1 MQGLSIPEHRAVPRH
16 PGAVLREGPQA
27 PQREVLR
34 AGSGNYLPG
43 RTLMRYESTP
53 LFRSGHEAC
62 RFAYAY
68 SGQQYPMTIM
78 AKMMKSRSI
87 GSGRGLVGLEGAA
100 VAGTVK
106 RHVEALRGPL
116 PSVLAAW
123 YEPDRNRAEQHASRL
138 AEYVI
143 AGLGTGAHN
152 RRMVLALICRYFRIP
167 DQNGKPVQLANIASR
182 FDLSQDTITRRWSA
196 TRSRLREAHNL
207 ADSDIDGALV
217 QSGLVISPGLR

>member
-1 MQGLSIPEHRAVPRH
+1 
-16 PGAVLREGPQA
+16 
-27 PQREVLR
+27 
-34 AGSGNYLPG
+34 
-43 RTLMRYESTP
+43 MRYDSTA
-53 LFRSGHEAC
+53 LFRSGNEAC

-78 AKMMKSRSI
+78 AKMMKGRGL

-100 VAGTVK
+100 VAGSVK
-106 RHVEALRGPL
+106 RHVEALNGPL

-123 YEPDRNRAEQHASRL
+123 YELDKNLAEQHASRL

-152 RRMVLALICRYFRIP
+152 RRMVMALICRYFRIP

-196 TRSRLREAHNL
+196 TRSRLREAHNR
-207 ADSDIDGALV
+207 ADSEIDGALV
-217 QSGLVISPGLR
+217 CAGLVIAQGLR